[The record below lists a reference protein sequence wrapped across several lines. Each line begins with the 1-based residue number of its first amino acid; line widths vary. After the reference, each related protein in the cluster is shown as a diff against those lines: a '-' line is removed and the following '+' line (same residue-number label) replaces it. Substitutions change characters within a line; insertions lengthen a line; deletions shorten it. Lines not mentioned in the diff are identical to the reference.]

1 MSSDRRSVLKGLAA
15 AGLAVS
21 TTSWAKS
28 IWSPAPGL
36 SAGLQ
41 QQPLSVT
48 TLVGGSAL
56 DAAFL
61 AGVRQAVDASSG
73 AAPLTHS
80 LQGLEAA
87 TFKRLGALLQDSEPS
102 LLVGWLDDAS
112 AVLVLDLVRSAG
124 GQVLSVQHHRID
136 QDAHA
141 GAKVLALGQALVA
154 GDALPLAQ
162 PQGAAYVSIRCV
174 I

>member
-1 MSSDRRSVLKGLAA
+1 MSSDRRFVLKGLAA

-21 TTSWAKS
+21 TTSWARAVWS
-28 IWSPAPGL
+28 SPAGL
-36 SAGLQ
+36 E
-41 QQPLSVT
+41 QPLAVT

-61 AGVRQAVDASSG
+61 SGVRQAVDAASQ
-73 AAPLTHS
+73 AAPLTHP
-80 LQGLEAA
+80 LRGLEAA
-87 TFKRLGALLQDSEPS
+87 TFQRLDALLHDRESS

-124 GQVLSVQHHRID
+124 GQVLSVRHHRIEPHP
-136 QDAHA
+136 DA
-141 GAKVLALGQALVA
+141 GVRVQALGQALVTGQA
-154 GDALPLAQ
+154 FQPSAQ

>member
-1 MSSDRRSVLKGLAA
+1 MSSDRRFVLKGLAA

-21 TTSWAKS
+21 TTSWARAVWS
-28 IWSPAPGL
+28 SPAGL
-36 SAGLQ
+36 E
-41 QQPLSVT
+41 QPPRAVT

-61 AGVRQAVDASSG
+61 AGVRQAVDAAGQS
-73 AAPLTHS
+73 APLAHP
-80 LQGLEAA
+80 LRGLEAA
-87 TFKRLGALLQDSEPS
+87 TFQQLDALLRDREAS
-102 LLVGWLDDAS
+102 LLLGWLDDAS

-136 QDAHA
+136 HDAAA
-141 GAKVLALGQALVA
+141 GVRVQALGQALVA
-154 GDALPLAQ
+154 GQPFQPSAQ
-162 PQGAAYVSIRCV
+162 PQGVAYVSLRCV